1 MANLCS
7 SAFTADGT
15 SHGGDQKGQFCIDSG
30 TSLDASTDS
39 QLALVALLPP
49 VLEQSHVSSG
59 HTNISA
65 ASSGVSA
72 AQRHA
77 QVGLII
83 SRCPFKSLWFCETWC
98 GSRALGDGKRSQR
111 I

>member
-49 VLEQSHVSSG
+49 VLE
-59 HTNISA
+59 
-65 ASSGVSA
+65 
-72 AQRHA
+72 
-77 QVGLII
+77 
-83 SRCPFKSLWFCETWC
+83 
-98 GSRALGDGKRSQR
+98 
-111 I
+111 